1 MLTILADGLMPLVD
15 ELFLE
20 FGTILRFDGRM
31 PSPEQ
36 LAKADVLL
44 VRSVTKVDA
53 ALLAQ
58 APKLRFIGSAT
69 IGTDHLDIKAIEEK
83 GLFWTAAP
91 GCNADAVADYVLSAV
106 LNWQTMTG
114 RDLPALTVGIVGVGN
129 IGSRLSRRLNALGV
143 KVLCCDPPKAEP
155 GFISLAEMLPQVDVL
170 TLHVPGGSATHK
182 MLGADTL
189 AAMKDGA
196 LLINSCRGSVV
207 DNAAL
212 VAWLEAG
219 RGEAVLDVYETEPDF
234 DKRLLGLARWL
245 TPHIAGH
252 SIEGKRRGTW
262 MLYEAL
268 CRHQGL
274 SPSGHFG
281 NWLPAPAVTHVTGT
295 LAEVRRLGNL
305 VYDIRDDDAWFRQG
319 LLAGKTFDV
328 LRRSYPKRRE
338 WGSLDTTFVED
349 GAKVWALASH

>member
-1 MLTILADGLMPLVD
+1 MLNILADGLMPLVD
-15 ELFLE
+15 DLFAPL
-20 FGTILRFDGRM
+20 GTLQRFEGRQ
-31 PSPEQ
+31 PTPAQ
-36 LAKADVLL
+36 LAQAEVLL
-44 VRSVTKVDA
+44 VRSVTQVDA
-53 ALLAQ
+53 ALLTQ

-129 IGSRLSRRLNALGV
+129 IGSRLSRRLNVLGV
-143 KVLCCDPPKAEP
+143 KVLCCDPPKGEP
-155 GFISLAEMLPQVDVL
+155 GFITLAQMLPQVDVL
-170 TLHVPGGSATHK
+170 TLHVPGGQGTRHMIGATE
-182 MLGADTL
+182 L
-189 AAMKDGA
+189 AAMKPGA

-212 VAWLEAG
+212 LAWLEAG
-219 RGEAVLDVYETEPDF
+219 AGQAVLDVFATEPDF
-234 DKRLLGLARWL
+234 DRRLLDLGLWL

-268 CRHQGL
+268 CQKLGQVPQGRFEDQL
-274 SPSGHFG
+274 PRAPVESISGIE
-281 NWLPAPAVTHVTGT
+281 
-295 LAEVRRLGNL
+295 LAVRRLGNL
-305 VYDIRDDDAWFRQG
+305 VFDIRDDDAWFRAG
-319 LLAGKTFDV
+319 LKAGRTFDE

-338 WGSLDTTFVED
+338 WGSLKAGSLED
-349 GAKVWALASH
+349 GARLWDLASH